1 MATQPL
7 YQSYNSPVPPLAV
20 AGIGNHEKSASALAS
35 AAVRR
40 AAAEIPAAVRKA
52 TLDEITIVEM
62 ATSLIGQAKCLLS
75 APMYSA
81 FLAWGAAAAMFA
93 AEYDEDGDELCTHTV
108 DALEALSAVTAWT
121 FQDFILKAWLLSVEV
136 SDSAPFGPLTI
147 MPENTSHTTVVIV
160 QGLGPDMSRG
170 SPVVGGI
177 ERLARFAGNVASNA
191 RGFTFPQSIGRLI
204 ANAFTVAQTEADYR
218 GQGTDWEH
226 AMALYLSARALSES
240 PSCDAPDAD
249 ERVNAYCELMDHVII
264 NVPAPD
270 VTAIGIKFDLVMER
284 QDGFDLI
291 DEYWNAIRADVE
303 RLAAPKVQPDVPDQ
317 HDTWLAE
324 RNGALL
330 EINSRTEAE
339 LSDAA
344 CDAISDYA
352 IGKEL
357 LIVQEPA
364 RSERGVIAKLALL
377 VQNNLEGHVPDLDEC
392 AAAILDANRLC
403 GIGSLA
409 AAANACHREMAA

>member
-7 YQSYNSPVPPLAV
+7 YQSYNPPMPPIAV
-20 AGIGNHEKSASALAS
+20 AAIGNHAKSASALAS

-40 AAAEIPAAVRKA
+40 VAAEIPAAVRKA
-52 TLDEITIVEM
+52 TLDEITIAEM

-75 APMYSA
+75 APMYAA

-93 AEYDEDGDELCTHTV
+93 AEYDEEGDELCTHTV
-108 DALEALSAVTAWT
+108 DALEALSAVPAWT
-121 FQDFILKAWLLSVEV
+121 FQDFVLKAWLLSVEV

-147 MPENTSHTTVVIV
+147 VPENTSHTTVVIA

-191 RGFTFPQSIGRLI
+191 RGFTFPKAIGQLI
-204 ANAFTVAQTEADYR
+204 ANAFIVAQTEADYR

-240 PSCDAPDAD
+240 TSCDASEAD

-270 VTAIGIKFDLVMER
+270 VAAIGVKFDLVMER
-284 QDGFDLI
+284 QDGFDVI
-291 DEYWNAIRADVE
+291 EEYWNAIRADVE
-303 RLAAPKVQPDVPDQ
+303 RLSSSTSQDGEPDRHVV
-317 HDTWLAE
+317 WLAE
-324 RNGALL
+324 RNQAQAVINALG
-330 EINSRTEAE
+330 ETE
-339 LSDAA
+339 LSEEGADAL
-344 CDAISDYA
+344 SVYA
-352 IGKEL
+352 AERDRQIIET
-357 LIVQEPA
+357 PA
-364 RSERGVIAKLALL
+364 TTRDGTLAKLAL
-377 VQNNLEGHVPDLDEC
+377 VAQINVEGFEPNMDWC
-392 AAAILDANRLC
+392 ASALIDARRVV

-409 AAANACHREMAA
+409 AAAEERHREMVA

>member
-1 MATQPL
+1 
-7 YQSYNSPVPPLAV
+7 
-20 AGIGNHEKSASALAS
+20 
-35 AAVRR
+35 
-40 AAAEIPAAVRKA
+40 
-52 TLDEITIVEM
+52 
-62 ATSLIGQAKCLLS
+62 
-75 APMYSA
+75 
-81 FLAWGAAAAMFA
+81 
-93 AEYDEDGDELCTHTV
+93 
-108 DALEALSAVTAWT
+108 
-121 FQDFILKAWLLSVEV
+121 
-136 SDSAPFGPLTI
+136 
-147 MPENTSHTTVVIV
+147 
-160 QGLGPDMSRG
+160 MSRG

-191 RGFTFPQSIGRLI
+191 RGFTFPKAIGQLI
-204 ANAFTVAQTEADYR
+204 ANAFIVAQTDADHR
-218 GQGTDWEH
+218 RPDTDWEN
-226 AMALYLSARALSES
+226 AVALYLSARARSEGT
-240 PSCDAPDAD
+240 SCDASEAD

-303 RLAAPKVQPDVPDQ
+303 RLASRDAQADAPDQ
-317 HDTWLAE
+317 HAGWLAE

-344 CDAISDYA
+344 CDTISDYA
-352 IGKEL
+352 ISKEL